1 MKDHTEK
8 EYAIRFKFN
17 PESESVGSGQY
28 FVFGKV
34 PHQNSPDTYFYVPI
48 TEPTSGYHVIANSS
62 DHRWLDGN
70 GNPGSGSFSGNERSS
85 TIWLIEWTGDGS
97 PDSQLGQL
105 IQKLNG
111 SESACKE
118 AVILKEGDFV
128 GSYSTSIDTD
138 RRNMETEDGKTRYYD
153 TVNFTV
159 AEGGVNKTDVLNLLE
174 EALNY
179 GLYTGTLI
187 GHHTDMEANIAVGVI
202 GNNALPFN
210 DRYGYSDRNKNV
222 NKLTVTKEFTQDG
235 SPLPGQQVTLKLYR
249 WNGSQWAPATCGET
263 PDPAAA
269 GGGQSTEAVF
279 MGTTDSNGK
288 LTAVFNGLAPGK
300 YQVREVV
307 TAGGETKELWSEY
320 YTVGTGADQVTATF
334 GEEVEFKGSGDNINY
349 FNDIPDTAS
358 LDDLKSLIRMS
369 RHGVLVIGNRD
380 DYNRMVDANNALDSS
395 EQGTIVLAGDE
406 IPGGGTAPQHNISQ
420 KLEGYRRLSNQL
432 ATSHGS
438 ETVKIYNYT
447 YSQLQSSDKMN
458 LLSDGKLVVVN
469 IDMTNAG
476 PNADVKVSTS
486 LDHDTLSAEFNSDGK
501 GAARRIIYNFYVR
514 NGSQVAPYTGT
525 INTTGTT
532 SGTMLAPSAKVE
544 SLGANWGGTII
555 SDTTD
560 HKTSEI
566 HSEYYGE
573 DREDETTV
581 RNNKGAEQE
590 TVSAQVKKEWAGYQ
604 GKVDLPD
611 SLTVTLYAGDA
622 ATDHVVTLN
631 AANSWTSAE
640 ITGLPKYDSNHHEI
654 NYHWVEGSVPAGFF
668 LTNIAHN
675 GILTTL
681 TNTYQEFNLETSYV
695 GSKTWRGTSKPESL
709 TVTLYRTTKD
719 PASATDDDWT
729 KLTLEPK
736 WLTKGPELDTW
747 TYEFEKLP
755 VFDAGG
761 NVYYYRAEETLP
773 EGYKVIST
781 DNTSTAYTQGTAEAT
796 EVDPCNEVKITLTD
810 SIADLGFIVIQK
822 GHTYVIWTERI
833 PTPVEKGLILD
844 EARSIFKSF
853 NNPTYYW
860 GTKGTIHFPSGGNL
874 TVSRSGQL
882 LTLNFSDPS
891 DWARFAHGHFEGSS
905 YTAATTS
912 WTNAKVEG
920 TATLKAAKAVSV
932 GGWPEGGKVT
942 FTIDRMNDAGSAN
955 APLPKQKTTDAL
967 TAPGEKS
974 FGSIAFDSDDV
985 GKTYYYE
992 ITEGTIGF
1000 GDGWT
1005 GSPEKIIAKVVVG
1018 QPNESGV
1025 LNPTVTYSI
1034 DGGETYRTTSE
1045 FYTITN
1051 TYEATAD
1058 ATLGGGKVI
1067 DKRDWKST
1075 DSFEFTLTEVTDEGG
1090 KTAKAGGATRTKT
1103 VSSSTA
1109 KAGDKVA
1116 WSFDKIDYVHNAT
1129 KSDVGTHWYKVTE
1142 TAVNKD
1148 GLKSDTRTYVVSVD
1162 VTYNAATGTLTA
1174 TPSAQATALD
1184 FVNTYE
1190 AAGEAYFFAKKA
1202 FEAAGAPRNFDKD
1215 DFSFRLIDSEGNV
1228 LQEVSNGNGAKV
1240 DQATFEPIAYTLA
1253 DLEGKDSKNFV
1264 YTIKEVVP
1272 NDATNADGK
1281 TYAEVA
1287 ADQGDTKAVF
1297 TKDGISYTE
1306 NPTTITVTV
1315 TDKGDGTLK
1324 VEYEGGTVEGTPNGA
1339 AFTNT
1344 YAATATAQLSATKTL
1359 NDKTPK
1365 ANAFEFSLTGPKI
1378 EGGSTTA
1385 KNDADGNVTFSS
1397 IIYNLEDLK
1406 KTNSDGK
1413 KCDEFNYTISE
1424 VVPEDATNADG
1435 KTYKEVVDEGGDTAA
1450 EFTKAGIT
1458 YQKQTKNVKITVTDN
1473 GDGTLD
1479 VKYDGKPE
1487 FAGVAFTNTYAA
1499 KGSVQFGA
1507 TKTLTGRELEAGE
1520 FEFELR
1526 NESGAK
1532 VGENKIT
1539 NAADGTVTFD
1549 AIEYT
1554 LADLD
1559 NGTKKTLNY
1568 TVKEVIP
1575 EPADQLRGV
1584 TYSNAEH
1591 KVTVVLTDNGNG
1603 TISSVVTVD
1612 GDEVKPDENG
1622 IVQVGTFANTYFEA
1636 TATGEFI
1643 KNYYG
1648 GAEEKTFNFQL
1659 RAANADGSDRNNG
1672 MIERKDED
1680 GDGKIEDAGDSDSFY
1695 FDFTGTVKSTSTP
1708 IELPAKFSYAKPG
1721 TYYYIIKEL
1730 PSGTDVTCD
1739 PAQILMKV
1747 EVKGT
1752 TAKDA
1757 TTEVSYQVIQGG
1769 TKLDKVYEGE
1779 EHPVLYNNGNMLLG
1793 MRRTALANVNGVAQ
1807 VTYFM
1812 PEVRKVMEN
1821 GVLSGGEFTFELR
1834 NAEGTKIDEATND
1847 ENGNVSFKAIE
1858 YTDAGE
1864 FTYTITEV
1872 NGGAAA
1878 IKYSSIEAKLTVKVT
1893 KDADGKLTA
1902 KASYSYTDDA
1912 GKAVTCDPAKGEY
1925 PTFVNQYDTIIVKAY
1940 KGTREFDANGK
1951 AYAGEGLPG
1960 AHYGLWMVNP
1970 NGNDVYL
1977 GLGRNQADAAGAKLE
1992 SNADGYLWYDLPM
2005 VEGVAYYLLEE
2016 EPAPAGHLIDPY
2028 RTDYFTL
2035 IKAGEGADVTFHLA
2049 YEGSAEFKSACP
2061 DVTPHR

>member
-1 MKDHTEK
+1 M
-8 EYAIRFKFN
+8 
-17 PESESVGSGQY
+17 
-28 FVFGKV
+28 
-34 PHQNSPDTYFYVPI
+34 
-48 TEPTSGYHVIANSS
+48 
-62 DHRWLDGN
+62 
-70 GNPGSGSFSGNERSS
+70 
-85 TIWLIEWTGDGS
+85 
-97 PDSQLGQL
+97 
-105 IQKLNG
+105 
-111 SESACKE
+111 
-118 AVILKEGDFV
+118 
-128 GSYSTSIDTD
+128 
-138 RRNMETEDGKTRYYD
+138 
-153 TVNFTV
+153 
-159 AEGGVNKTDVLNLLE
+159 
-174 EALNY
+174 
-179 GLYTGTLI
+179 
-187 GHHTDMEANIAVGVI
+187 
-202 GNNALPFN
+202 
-210 DRYGYSDRNKNV
+210 
-222 NKLTVTKEFTQDG
+222 
-235 SPLPGQQVTLKLYR
+235 
-249 WNGSQWAPATCGET
+249 
-263 PDPAAA
+263 
-269 GGGQSTEAVF
+269 
-279 MGTTDSNGK
+279 
-288 LTAVFNGLAPGK
+288 
-300 YQVREVV
+300 
-307 TAGGETKELWSEY
+307 
-320 YTVGTGADQVTATF
+320 
-334 GEEVEFKGSGDNINY
+334 
-349 FNDIPDTAS
+349 
-358 LDDLKSLIRMS
+358 
-369 RHGVLVIGNRD
+369 
-380 DYNRMVDANNALDSS
+380 
-395 EQGTIVLAGDE
+395 
-406 IPGGGTAPQHNISQ
+406 
-420 KLEGYRRLSNQL
+420 
-432 ATSHGS
+432 
-438 ETVKIYNYT
+438 
-447 YSQLQSSDKMN
+447 
-458 LLSDGKLVVVN
+458 
-469 IDMTNAG
+469 
-476 PNADVKVSTS
+476 
-486 LDHDTLSAEFNSDGK
+486 
-501 GAARRIIYNFYVR
+501 
-514 NGSQVAPYTGT
+514 
-525 INTTGTT
+525 
-532 SGTMLAPSAKVE
+532 
-544 SLGANWGGTII
+544 
-555 SDTTD
+555 
-560 HKTSEI
+560 
-566 HSEYYGE
+566 
-573 DREDETTV
+573 
-581 RNNKGAEQE
+581 
-590 TVSAQVKKEWAGYQ
+590 
-604 GKVDLPD
+604 
-611 SLTVTLYAGDA
+611 
-622 ATDHVVTLN
+622 
-631 AANSWTSAE
+631 
-640 ITGLPKYDSNHHEI
+640 
-654 NYHWVEGSVPAGFF
+654 
-668 LTNIAHN
+668 
-675 GILTTL
+675 
-681 TNTYQEFNLETSYV
+681 
-695 GSKTWRGTSKPESL
+695 
-709 TVTLYRTTKD
+709 
-719 PASATDDDWT
+719 
-729 KLTLEPK
+729 
-736 WLTKGPELDTW
+736 
-747 TYEFEKLP
+747 
-755 VFDAGG
+755 
-761 NVYYYRAEETLP
+761 
-773 EGYKVIST
+773 
-781 DNTSTAYTQGTAEAT
+781 
-796 EVDPCNEVKITLTD
+796 
-810 SIADLGFIVIQK
+810 
-822 GHTYVIWTERI
+822 
-833 PTPVEKGLILD
+833 
-844 EARSIFKSF
+844 
-853 NNPTYYW
+853 
-860 GTKGTIHFPSGGNL
+860 
-874 TVSRSGQL
+874 
-882 LTLNFSDPS
+882 
-891 DWARFAHGHFEGSS
+891 
-905 YTAATTS
+905 
-912 WTNAKVEG
+912 
-920 TATLKAAKAVSV
+920 
-932 GGWPEGGKVT
+932 
-942 FTIDRMNDAGSAN
+942 
-955 APLPKQKTTDAL
+955 
-967 TAPGEKS
+967 
-974 FGSIAFDSDDV
+974 
-985 GKTYYYE
+985 
-992 ITEGTIGF
+992 
-1000 GDGWT
+1000 
-1005 GSPEKIIAKVVVG
+1005 
-1018 QPNESGV
+1018 
-1025 LNPTVTYSI
+1025 
-1034 DGGETYRTTSE
+1034 
-1045 FYTITN
+1045 
-1051 TYEATAD
+1051 
-1058 ATLGGGKVI
+1058 
-1067 DKRDWKST
+1067 
-1075 DSFEFTLTEVTDEGG
+1075 
-1090 KTAKAGGATRTKT
+1090 
-1103 VSSSTA
+1103 
-1109 KAGDKVA
+1109 
-1116 WSFDKIDYVHNAT
+1116 
-1129 KSDVGTHWYKVTE
+1129 
-1142 TAVNKD
+1142 
-1148 GLKSDTRTYVVSVD
+1148 
-1162 VTYNAATGTLTA
+1162 
-1174 TPSAQATALD
+1174 
-1184 FVNTYE
+1184 NTYE